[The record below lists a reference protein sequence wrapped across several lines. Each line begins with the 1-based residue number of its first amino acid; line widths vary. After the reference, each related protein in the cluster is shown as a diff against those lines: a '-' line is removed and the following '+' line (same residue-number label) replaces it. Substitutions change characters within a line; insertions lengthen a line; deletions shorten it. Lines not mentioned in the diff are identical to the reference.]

1 MQNLEIANFLHWY
14 IFCQQLVEA
23 DMKDAKG
30 RGRCYERA
38 QRRLMKTLEKT
49 DKGRATIAILQHQH
63 DLVTFLTKL
72 AHDIKK
78 MRESR
83 QKKVDR
89 LKAALSATHPII
101 FGSPS
106 SNSGIVLNMNPHIT
120 ATGFYEPLVCC
131 NHAGCSLQVCASR
144 ADRAIFQDWSQTTP
158 KFSRVHRCPWVSHF

>member
-1 MQNLEIANFLHWY
+1 LDALVAVERAAQNLEIANFLHWY

-23 DMKDAKG
+23 DMKDSSKG

-49 DKGRATIAILQHQH
+49 DNGRATIAILQHQH

-89 LKAALSATHPII
+89 LKAALSSTHPII
-101 FGSPS
+101 FGSSTS

-120 ATGFYEPLVCC
+120 ATGALV
-131 NHAGCSLQVCASR
+131 
-144 ADRAIFQDWSQTTP
+144 F
-158 KFSRVHRCPWVSHF
+158 KF